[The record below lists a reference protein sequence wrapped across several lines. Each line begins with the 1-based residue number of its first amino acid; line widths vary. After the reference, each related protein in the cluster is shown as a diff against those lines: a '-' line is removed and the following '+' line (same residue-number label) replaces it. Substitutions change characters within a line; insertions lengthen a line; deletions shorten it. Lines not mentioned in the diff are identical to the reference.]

1 MQHRRVNESSR
12 EINCFRQSN
21 PTMTGDEVE
30 LDSFFRKFLGL
41 RKYGRNATLH
51 MESRPDGTTFVN
63 LQLEVAKNPGP
74 GPHDVLPL
82 APAPVR
88 GGEAPV
94 RVNQPDVAVVVM
106 HGDGD
111 APVPVRGGEA
121 PGRDNQRDE
130 HCDHFVEQHGGRNGR
145 RPEKGRRQG
154 IRSRERRRLRR
165 EAVQRKMEAEQASND
180 VESNE
185 TTEEVEMSK
194 LTDDTI
200 EEVHEM
206 LKTTKRDAEK
216 DASINEIEDEE
227 STATIKD
234 SIFVYSESLNDDGEE
249 LEKANKTI
257 IELSK
262 SLKMKEAELA
272 ETKACYRLYIQK
284 AKSVIR
290 SLEHDAVKR
299 SEAEE

>member
-1 MQHRRVNESSR
+1 M
-12 EINCFRQSN
+12 
-21 PTMTGDEVE
+21 
-30 LDSFFRKFLGL
+30 
-41 RKYGRNATLH
+41 A
-51 MESRPDGTTFVN
+51 
-63 LQLEVAKNPGP
+63 
-74 GPHDVLPL
+74 
-82 APAPVR
+82 
-88 GGEAPV
+88 
-94 RVNQPDVAVVVM
+94 AVVG

-121 PGRDNQRDE
+121 PVRDNQRDE
-130 HCDHFVEQHGGRNGR
+130 HYQNFVEQYGGRNGR
-145 RPEKGRRQG
+145 RPEQSRRRG

-165 EAVQRKMEAEQASND
+165 EAEQMKMEAEQASND

-290 SLEHDAVKR
+290 SLEHDAVKC

>member
-1 MQHRRVNESSR
+1 
-12 EINCFRQSN
+12 
-21 PTMTGDEVE
+21 MTGDEVE

-41 RKYGRNATLH
+41 RKFGRNATLH

-63 LQLEVAKNPGP
+63 LQLEVARNPKP

-82 APAPVR
+82 IPAPVR
-88 GGEAPV
+88 GGEVPV
-94 RVNQPDVAVVVM
+94 RGNQPDVAAVVK

-121 PGRDNQRDE
+121 PVRDNQRDE
-130 HCDHFVEQHGGRNGR
+130 HYQNFVEQHGGRNGR
-145 RPEKGRRQG
+145 RPEQSRRRG

-165 EAVQRKMEAEQASND
+165 EAEQMKMEAEQASND

-185 TTEEVEMSK
+185 TTEEVEIRK
-194 LTDDTI
+194 PTDDAI

-206 LKTTKRDAEK
+206 PKTSKLDAER
-216 DASINEIEDEE
+216 DASINEIEDNEE
-227 STATIKD
+227 SAANIKKNMVD
-234 SIFVYSESLNDDGEE
+234 DSESLHDGREE

-257 IELSK
+257 VELSK
-262 SLKMKEAELA
+262 KLKMKEAELA
-272 ETKACYRLYIQK
+272 EMKSHYLLYIK
-284 AKSVIR
+284 KSKSVIR
-290 SLEHDAVKR
+290 SLEQDAINR